1 VVTCAILPHHPGY
14 DRLIPWSDGRV
25 RCFAA
30 DPDVPTPTRDTPHH
44 GRRTHTD
51 ARDNPDV
58 PTRRPTRAVRYARRR
73 RKRIAAKVHDLT
85 ESQWDALKVA
95 WGGCA
100 YCGARGTPLQK
111 DCVLP
116 ISRGG
121 RYVMAN
127 VVPCCRSCNTSKCN
141 TEVTSWM
148 RRKKL
153 DERKFLLRQAE
164 INLTLATDAVIAEPS

>member
-1 VVTCAILPHHPGY
+1 M
-14 DRLIPWSDGRV
+14 
-25 RCFAA
+25 
-30 DPDVPTPTRDTPHH
+30 
-44 GRRTHTD
+44 
-51 ARDNPDV
+51 
-58 PTRRPTRAVRYARRR
+58 RYARRR
-73 RKRIAAKVHDLT
+73 RRRIAAKVHDLT
-85 ESQWDALKVA
+85 DVQWTSLKAA

-100 YCGARGTPLQK
+100 YCGATESALQK

-121 RYVMAN
+121 QYVLAN

-153 DERKFLLRQAE
+153 DERGFVLRQAK
-164 INLTLATDAVIAEPS
+164 INQILSSAVSAPEPSTDADG